1 LTTPAIVAAHSPG
14 NGPALV
20 LGPSLGTSTA
30 LWDPALPL
38 LRRSFDVLAWDLPGH
53 GESPEA
59 AAPFTIADLAD
70 AVIRRADEAGLDTF
84 FYAGVSLGGAVG
96 LELALN
102 YPTRLRGL
110 AVLCSAAKIGTVEGW
125 HDRAQAVRSMGT
137 PHLVV
142 ASAQRW
148 FAPGSVE
155 ANPEITSKLL
165 HNLSDA
171 DDASY
176 AFCCEAL
183 AGFDVRDRLGEIATP
198 VIAIA
203 GLHDEVTPFTD
214 LEAIAT
220 AVQRGEVAEVVGASH
235 LAPAE
240 QPTEVTRLITD
251 FFSKEH

>member
-1 LTTPAIVAAHSPG
+1 MTTPAIVAAHSPG
-14 NGPALV
+14 SGAALV

-38 LRRSFDVLAWDLPGH
+38 LREDFDVFAWDLPGH
-53 GESPEA
+53 GESPA
-59 AAPFTIADLAD
+59 ASAPFTIADLAD
-70 AVIRRADEAGLDTF
+70 AVIDRADEAGIDTF

-96 LELALN
+96 LELALT

-110 AVLCSAAKIGTVEGW
+110 AVICSGAKIGTADGW
-125 HDRAQAVRSMGT
+125 HERAQAVRAMGT

-142 ASAQRW
+142 PSAQRW

-155 ANPEITSKLL
+155 AHPEITSKLL
-165 HNLSDA
+165 HTLSDA

-183 AGFDVRDRLGEIATP
+183 AGFDVRDRLGEITTP

-203 GLHDEVTPFTD
+203 GLHDAVTPFAE
-214 LEAIAT
+214 LEAVAI

-240 QPTEVTRLITD
+240 QPAEVARLITD
-251 FFSKEH
+251 FFRREH